1 MPIIPLNEK
10 SKGDSID
17 ICGLDICIPKKPLK
31 KDILFSKKAKKNQ
44 MWMRDDTNYDFLGTK
59 ERSKFIEKEFERRD
73 NGVWF
78 MNNGKPTYI
87 TGNHYYYLQWCKIDI
102 GYPEYRDRDRRFF
115 IFWEACK
122 KDPNCF
128 GMVMVKHRREGASWK
143 GAAMSLY
150 EITSSYNAHGGLL
163 SKTGQDAKDLF
174 EKVVFMFRS
183 LPNFFQPIIDG
194 SDNPKSRL
202 SFNTPGQKITKNFQK
217 VIKSHA
223 LNSKIDWRNTKENSY
238 DSAKLKY
245 FMSDEAGK
253 WTESS
258 INKNWQVVAPCLTLG
273 NKIVGKCFMPS
284 TVNELSTGGGENFKK
299 IWDDSNIEEK
309 DGNGRTRSGLYSY
322 FTPAY
327 DGYEGFINEYG
338 ISEIKKAK
346 KFLDNKREA
355 ISGDTIK
362 LSEEKRQRPF
372 SVDEAFRSDA
382 NKSIFDVEKI
392 YQQLDYIEV
401 TNNLTTKGSFIW
413 KNGQKDTEVMWI
425 PDKNGRWNVSWLPDK
440 NKQNSFDYKRGL
452 KNPKLSQENVSGVDP
467 YDHDTTTDGRRSNAA
482 SYVFRKFTMG
492 DGDSNTFVSEYI
504 NRPPKAD
511 IFYEDILKQC
521 VFYGCQVLVE
531 NNKIGLIKYFQN
543 RGYENYLMERP
554 ENTHTDYS
562 RKQKTPGIPTTGAAV
577 INAMADAIQ
586 AYIYDNV
593 GINPLTNEIGNCFFK
608 DLLLDWS
615 QFDIEN
621 RTKYDATI
629 ASGMALL
636 AAQKNYKIKV
646 KRKTLPFVKEYN
658 NKGTVSRLIKI

>member
-1 MPIIPLNEK
+1 MVRK
-10 SKGDSID
+10 KGIF
-17 ICGLDICIPKKPLK
+17 P
-31 KDILFSKKAKKNQ
+31 
-44 MWMRDDTNYDFLGTK
+44 
-59 ERSKFIEKEFERRD
+59 
-73 NGVWF
+73 
-78 MNNGKPTYI
+78 
-87 TGNHYYYLQWCKIDI
+87 GND
-102 GYPEYRDRDRRFF
+102 
-115 IFWEACK
+115 
-122 KDPNCF
+122 
-128 GMVMVKHRREGASWK
+128 
-143 GAAMSLY
+143 
-150 EITSSYNAHGGLL
+150 
-163 SKTGQDAKDLF
+163 
-174 EKVVFMFRS
+174 EKVV
-183 LPNFFQPIIDG
+183 
-194 SDNPKSRL
+194 
-202 SFNTPGQKITKNFQK
+202 
-217 VIKSHA
+217 
-223 LNSKIDWRNTKENSY
+223 
-238 DSAKLKY
+238 
-245 FMSDEAGK
+245 AG
-253 WTESS
+253 
-258 INKNWQVVAPCLTLG
+258 C
-273 NKIVGKCFMPS
+273 
-284 TVNELSTGGGENFKK
+284 
-299 IWDDSNIEEK
+299 
-309 DGNGRTRSGLYSY
+309 
-322 FTPAY
+322 
-327 DGYEGFINEYG
+327 
-338 ISEIKKAK
+338 
-346 KFLDNKREA
+346 
-355 ISGDTIK
+355 
-362 LSEEKRQRPF
+362 
-372 SVDEAFRSDA
+372 
-382 NKSIFDVEKI
+382 
-392 YQQLDYIEV
+392 
-401 TNNLTTKGSFIW
+401 
-413 KNGQKDTEVMWI
+413 
-425 PDKNGRWNVSWLPDK
+425 
-440 NKQNSFDYKRGL
+440 
-452 KNPKLSQENVSGVDP
+452 DP